1 MSENNLMVAVND
13 KLSALSDRERFLL
26 VFTAIVVVGVIIWF
40 VVHSV
45 NASLEVKEKAIR
57 DYRTALTY
65 ISENQATY
73 EINRKQKEEV
83 RQKLLSADSKIASKL
98 TSMASSLGFDVT
110 VTPKDAH
117 KIQDDSGA
125 EEQEIEVTFKGVEY
139 RKFVEYIVQIQ
150 QQGLPIYMRH
160 LNVNRTS
167 NNSTADTKV
176 TVSITL
182 MSYRLKEPN
191 AT

>member
-1 MSENNLMVAVND
+1 M
-13 KLSALSDRERFLL
+13 SALSDRERFLL

-73 EINRKQKEEV
+73 DINRKQKEEV